1 MILLFVT
8 TTIAGKSQISGGTAL
23 QDSSSRIINISQ
35 TGKQRLE
42 KLDET
47 VFTNIQKTDIIN
59 YINTLSPRVTGYNFS
74 NNYLYVS
81 LEPDFNIFDLMEG
94 IKVVGISLV
103 YYEGS
108 QMYFVNDDLKIET
121 WTVK

>member
-1 MILLFVT
+1 MKKFYLIILFVT
-8 TTIAGKSQISGGTAL
+8 TTIVGKSQISGGTAL

-74 NNYLYVS
+74 NNY
-81 LEPDFNIFDLMEG
+81 
-94 IKVVGISLV
+94 IKSKS
-103 YYEGS
+103 YEK
-108 QMYFVNDDLKIET
+108 LKFFY
-121 WTVK
+121 K